1 MEYQIVESQDIVTI
15 IANGPIEMRSIKD
28 FKDKLLEMGDSTDK
42 NIEIDLS
49 HVDYMDSTGI
59 GLLITLLKKQK
70 KKDKQLR
77 IVNATPRVL
86 SLLELSSLSEVLS

>member
-77 IVNATPRVL
+77 IVNATLRVL

>member
-1 MEYQIVESQDIVTI
+1 MEYQVIESPETITIV
-15 IANGPIEMRSIKD
+15 ANGPIEMRSIKD
-28 FKDKLLEMGDSTDK
+28 FKDKLLELGETTNK

-70 KKDKQLR
+70 KKDKHLR
-77 IVNATPRVL
+77 ISNASPRVL